1 MLFCAI
7 LLAVF
12 QEKVFTM
19 VKVSVCVP
27 VYGVEQFIERCACSL
42 FEQTMRDDI
51 EFIFVDDRSP
61 DNSIEILE
69 KTLSRYPE
77 RKAQTRIIR
86 HESNQ
91 GLVRARKT
99 ALEAAAG
106 EYIIHC
112 DSDDWVE
119 PQTYQ
124 TLYDMATTQN
134 ADIVCMSYSLD
145 YDDAP
150 KKSVHLPKLRK
161 NSDPVQLLIDCNLY
175 WGVVF
180 KLVRRSVALNSVT
193 YAGDELCFGEDLL
206 RSSQMLCA
214 ANKVVFCDSLFYHYY
229 QGNRNSYTKT
239 FKREF
244 LDQLAVIANWIDG
257 NLPQIN
263 TLSLKGDIIF
273 HGTVR
278 NLWRKNEL
286 KELFKGKHLGIV
298 TYSGLHIV
306 KRMVVLAAFIS
317 YPLTAK
323 LCRLLFARRYNL
335 K

>member
-1 MLFCAI
+1 MSI
-7 LLAVF
+7 
-12 QEKVFTM
+12 
-19 VKVSVCVP
+19 KVSVCIP
-27 VYGVEQFIERCACSL
+27 IYGVERFIERCACSL
-42 FEQTMRDDI
+42 FEQTMREDI

-61 DNSIEILE
+61 DNSVELLE

-77 RKAQTRIIR
+77 RIPQTRIIR
-86 HESNQ
+86 HEINQ

-99 ALEAAAG
+99 ALEVASG

-124 TLYDMATTQN
+124 TLYEMAENQD
-134 ADIVCMSYSLD
+134 ADIVCMAYSLD

-150 KKSVHLPKLRK
+150 KKSIHLPKLRK
-161 NSDPVQLLIDCNLY
+161 NSNPVQLLIDCNLY
-175 WGVVF
+175 WGVWA
-180 KLVRRSVALNSVT
+180 KLVRRHVALDAVT

-206 RSSQMLCA
+206 RSAQMLCA
-214 ANKVVFCDSLFYHYY
+214 ANKVVFCDNLFYHYY

-244 LDQLAVIANWIDG
+244 LDQLTAITHWIDA

-286 KELFKGKHLGIV
+286 KEFFKDQHRAIIA
-298 TYSGLHIV
+298 YRGLHIV

-317 YPLTAK
+317 YPLTTR